1 MSALQTSAIR
11 IYMFTFMYL
20 AADFI
25 QRELQEGNKGKTMSK
40 SQQCCCFFAI
50 KKEMVLRY
58 DFIWFFKLNIY
69 K

>member
-20 AADFI
+20 ATDFI
-25 QRELQEGNKGKTMSK
+25 QRELQEDKGKAMSK

-50 KKEMVLRY
+50 KEEMVLRY
-58 DFIWFFKLNIY
+58 DFICFLS
-69 K
+69 